1 MRKSKLTTLFLSGAI
16 FVFGTGAQKDC
27 GAKKS
32 GNSPSN
38 STSNNAMNNNT
49 NPVETATPTRN
60 GEIKIIAEGYNSEI
74 EQPFL
79 FVVRSAETYRQ
90 LQMLIRELPAAG
102 FNFENQAV
110 IAAFAGTR
118 NTGGYSVEIKNSG
131 EKVMVAVNNPPADV
145 MLTQALTS
153 PYKIAVV
160 PIEAENALNFNVSDN
175 WKKSA
180 QTYKLT
186 SGDFESSGGI
196 AGRMKKFSAE
206 GTIELWQ
213 FGDLATLKF
222 NLTGTNADKNMR
234 LTETAS
240 GTIKNGAVDLARL
253 GAGSFS
259 EGPKP
264 PLKVSGTIS
273 GGRLSLN
280 FEPLPTNIRDG
291 FSIRGKLEAALIK

>member
-49 NPVETATPTRN
+49 NPVEAATPTRS

-110 IAAFAGTR
+110 VAAFAGTR

-131 EKVMVAVNNPPADV
+131 EKVMVAVNNPPADA

-175 WKKSA
+175 WKKAA
-180 QTYKLT
+180 QTYKL
-186 SGDFESSGGI
+186 SFGDFESSGGI

-206 GTIELWQ
+206 GTIEVWQ

-222 NLTGTNADKNMR
+222 NLTRTNADKNMR

-273 GGRLSLN
+273 GDKLSLN

-291 FSIRGKLEAALIK
+291 FVLRGKLDAILKK